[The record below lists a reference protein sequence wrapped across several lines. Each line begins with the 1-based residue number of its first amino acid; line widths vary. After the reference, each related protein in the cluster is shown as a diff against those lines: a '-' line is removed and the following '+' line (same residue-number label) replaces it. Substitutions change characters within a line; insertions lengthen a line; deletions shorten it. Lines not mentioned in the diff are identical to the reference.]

1 MWRSL
6 RNLLAPELER
16 LEARVERLETEKL
29 DRYTALESVADK
41 LIALSKRRRKR
52 EMDALELLNETDEV
66 PRHPM
71 TGATVDPISARILAR
86 RNGG

>member
-1 MWRSL
+1 MLKLL
-6 RNLLAPELER
+6 RNLFASDLIR
-16 LEARVERLETEKL
+16 LETRVERLENERL

-52 EMDALELLNETDEV
+52 EMDALEAPESDDLARN
-66 PRHPM
+66 PI
-71 TGATVDPISARILAR
+71 TGAPLDTISQRILAR